1 MDRIFSVGGVMR
13 VVIPSPLFSYTSGQ
27 KEVQASGDSLAQL
40 LTFLDTR
47 YPGMRHRM
55 VDEQDRIRPHIRL
68 FVNGEGT
75 SDLERPLVSNDE
87 VIIVA
92 ALSGG

>member
-1 MDRIFSVGGVMR
+1 MR
-13 VVIPSPLFSYTSGQ
+13 VVVPSPLFSYTSGQ
-27 KEVQASGDSLAQL
+27 KELDGSGKSLSQL
-40 LTFLDTR
+40 LAFLENR
-47 YPGMRHRM
+47 YPGMRHRII
-55 VDEQDRIRPHIRL
+55 DEQGRIRSHIRF

-75 SDLERPLVSNDE
+75 NSLDRALRPDDE

>member
-1 MDRIFSVGGVMR
+1 MR

-27 KEVQASGDSLAQL
+27 KEIDATGDSLAQL
-40 LTFLDTR
+40 LASLDSR

-55 VDEQDRIRPHIRL
+55 IDEQNRIRPHIRL
-68 FVNGEGT
+68 FVNGEGVGT
-75 SDLERPLVSNDE
+75 LERRLAPDDE